1 MILKDHKDR
10 YPRDSRSNGYS
21 EPRIQIYGRH
31 TSPINLDPF
40 RLQKTRVEYL
50 KKFR

>member
-1 MILKDHKDR
+1 MILKELKDR
-10 YPRDSRSNGYS
+10 YPRDNRSNSSS

-31 TSPINLDPF
+31 TSPINLDPY
-40 RLQKTRVEYL
+40 RIQKTRVEYL